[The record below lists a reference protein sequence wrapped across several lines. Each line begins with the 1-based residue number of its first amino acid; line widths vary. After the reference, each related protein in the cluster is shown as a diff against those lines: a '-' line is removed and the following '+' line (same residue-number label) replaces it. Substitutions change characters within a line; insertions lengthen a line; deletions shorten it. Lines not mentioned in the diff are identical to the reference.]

1 MPTSPF
7 AGTYDQETQVSRLHV
22 CHVASALKGGSEIMV
37 SQLVT
42 AQCIAGHRVSV
53 VYSPVRDRLEDFRHL
68 FPESV
73 EFIPWEVGRE
83 ISVSRDYRAYG
94 EIRKILGSL
103 HPAIVHLHN
112 AKAGALGRIACRR
125 LGIPCIYTPHGLPFL
140 RRDSSWWKRK
150 LHFLVEWILSLF
162 GGHLV
167 ALSPSEYRSVRWM
180 PCATSVIFNG
190 VDVSAIQA
198 LASSAVVDRVD
209 RRFRIVLSG
218 RVETPKNPKGVAEIA
233 ARCPSDWEWIW
244 IGDGSLRHF
253 LDEGGRFAV
262 TGWVPREKAL
272 ALVKSADVFLQAS
285 LWEGMSFALLEA
297 MALGR
302 ICVVSNAVGNR
313 DLIEDR
319 VTGFVCDNTET
330 YATVLRR
337 VAADSD
343 SAVRMGEAAQQ
354 HVAEHCD
361 LNVLLSRW
369 AELYVDVLAQNNANR
384 RFDLRGIANKSAP
397 ARPT

>member
-1 MPTSPF
+1 
-7 AGTYDQETQVSRLHV
+7 
-22 CHVASALKGGSEIMV
+22 
-37 SQLVT
+37 
-42 AQCIAGHRVSV
+42 
-53 VYSPVRDRLEDFRHL
+53 
-68 FPESV
+68 
-73 EFIPWEVGRE
+73 
-83 ISVSRDYRAYG
+83 
-94 EIRKILGSL
+94 
-103 HPAIVHLHN
+103 
-112 AKAGALGRIACRR
+112 
-125 LGIPCIYTPHGLPFL
+125 
-140 RRDSSWWKRK
+140 
-150 LHFLVEWILSLF
+150 
-162 GGHLV
+162 
-167 ALSPSEYRSVRWM
+167 
-180 PCATSVIFNG
+180 
-190 VDVSAIQA
+190 
-198 LASSAVVDRVD
+198 
-209 RRFRIVLSG
+209 
-218 RVETPKNPKGVAEIA
+218 
-233 ARCPSDWEWIW
+233 
-244 IGDGSLRHF
+244 
-253 LDEGGRFAV
+253 
-262 TGWVPREKAL
+262 L